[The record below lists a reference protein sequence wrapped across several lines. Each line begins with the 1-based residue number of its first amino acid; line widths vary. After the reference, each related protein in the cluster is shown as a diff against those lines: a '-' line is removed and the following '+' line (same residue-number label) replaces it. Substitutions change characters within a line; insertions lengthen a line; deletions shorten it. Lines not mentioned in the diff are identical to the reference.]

1 MNADRSELLQLLSTH
16 GVLMSTDEQ
25 PVLSHDGTRMAWM
38 LDSLRVSMTA
48 RGAELAARCLLE
60 ELSKFEATQIATYGV
75 TAIPLLQSCIA
86 FGGGKYTGIVVR
98 KETKAYGAGKILE
111 GTIDP
116 TKPVVVLDDSLA
128 SGTSMMK
135 CIEALEAG
143 GLHVEGGVVLVRFG
157 FGGGWARMISR
168 GLRMEMVFDVFRD
181 MVPIADP
188 ARVVPAN
195 LSDRLPPFAWADAA
209 APDGIHPTALARSV
223 IEAFLAKAPIP
234 RPPAR
239 LDAEYDTSGGCFVSA
254 RSRANLFVR
263 HARNGY
269 WVFTGEPRP
278 TAGEAIIKAAL
289 RTAPM
294 ITREQLDESALAV
307 TNFGALEKCTV
318 GELDQERYGI
328 VVHSTDRPECLGGSL
343 PSMPTLFRDWAQFDH
358 ARTRNAKLFA
368 FERFELF
375 RHTVTKAVEPGAA
388 WQVDGVPRPPAP
400 RWHLHAPRIT
410 ERARELVRAAI
421 AGSAPA
427 GDPLPDGLLDGEVE
441 GVYLSVF
448 RDGQVAACVGT
459 RVGASLDETLK
470 QLAMQVPRDA
480 RFRGSKEARSLV
492 VVASFLDNKIVFPG
506 QTPAAI
512 ATHVD
517 PRRHALVVQQNT
529 RTALML
535 PFVSLQQSLT
545 QVQFVAELVDKAG
558 ITRAPYHWTR
568 MEATSWYADGEKTCP
583 LPWGLPP
590 ATPPA
595 SIAAAI
601 EHLLPRML
609 EYLRVHERPDG
620 QRTAYYRAL
629 VNRAHGELE
638 RPRQIHGAW
647 TIAAAYRALGGDAL
661 GARAKRNIETFV
673 GATLELNEAA
683 VLLLA
688 LVEREPDH
696 PLVATLVTRLGAAI
710 DGFGGIVASELP
722 AMPAMPPG
730 TDAAKAREFERAR
743 NEQLLDFLLPQIT
756 LALARTPRADLAAIH
771 RALHRA
777 SRRFAVLPSWAQVC
791 WLPQAAA
798 AVHAIAPDAA
808 IARMAFDVVEW
819 ALPYQQV
826 STGAF
831 INGEQLD
838 SPGCSTAVYL
848 EGVAAALELAVAVGD
863 QERADRYRA
872 SALAALRFVDELTY
886 QERDAGMLPAPE
898 RAYGGLRLSRTAG
911 DVRTDF
917 VQHAV
922 HALLRLRTLV

>member
-1 MNADRSELLQLLSTH
+1 LS
-16 GVLMSTDEQ
+16 
-25 PVLSHDGTRMAWM
+25 R
-38 LDSLRVSMTA
+38 R
-48 RGAELAARCLLE
+48 
-60 ELSKFEATQIATYGV
+60 
-75 TAIPLLQSCIA
+75 
-86 FGGGKYTGIVVR
+86 
-98 KETKAYGAGKILE
+98 
-111 GTIDP
+111 
-116 TKPVVVLDDSLA
+116 
-128 SGTSMMK
+128 
-135 CIEALEAG
+135 
-143 GLHVEGGVVLVRFG
+143 
-157 FGGGWARMISR
+157 
-168 GLRMEMVFDVFRD
+168 LRMEMVFDVFRD

-188 ARVVPAN
+188 ARVLPAN
-195 LSDRLPPFAWADAA
+195 LSDRLPPFSWADAT

-223 IEAFLAKAPIP
+223 IECFLAKAPIP

-239 LDAEYDTSGGCFVSA
+239 LDTDYDASGGSFVSA
-254 RSRANLFVR
+254 RSRANVFVR

-269 WVFTGEPRP
+269 WVFPGEPRP
-278 TAGEAIIKAAL
+278 SAGEAIVKAAL

-294 ITREQLDESALAV
+294 ITREQLDGSALAV

-328 VVHSTDRPECLGGSL
+328 VVRSTDRPELVGGAL
-343 PSMPTLFRDWAQFDH
+343 PAMPTMFRDWAQFDH
-358 ARTRNAKLFA
+358 ARTRNAKLFG
-368 FERFELF
+368 FERYDLY
-375 RHTVTKAVEPGAA
+375 RHTVTKSVEPGSA

-400 RWHLHAPRIT
+400 RWHADAPRIT

-421 AGSAPA
+421 AGTAPA
-427 GDPLPDGLLDGEVE
+427 GDALPDGLLDGVVE

-480 RFRGSKEARSLV
+480 RFRGSKEARALV

-506 QTPAAI
+506 QSPAAI
-512 ATHVD
+512 AGHVD
-517 PRRHALVVQQNT
+517 PRRHALLVQQNT
-529 RTALML
+529 RMGLML
-535 PFVSLQQSLT
+535 PFATLQHSLT

-568 MEATSWYADGEKTCP
+568 MDATSWYADGETTCA

-590 ATPPA
+590 ATPPT

-620 QRTAYYRAL
+620 LRTAFYRAL

-661 GARAKRNIETFV
+661 GARAKRNIETFT
-673 GATLELNEAA
+673 GAKLELNEAA

-722 AMPAMPPG
+722 AMPALPPG
-730 TDAAKAREFERAR
+730 TDAAKAREIERAR
-743 NEQLLDFLLPQIT
+743 TEQLLDFLVPQIA
-756 LALARTPRADLAAIH
+756 LALARAPHADLAATR

-798 AVHAIAPDAA
+798 AVHALAPNPA
-808 IARMAFDVVEW
+808 IARIAFDVVDW
-819 ALPYQQV
+819 ALPFQQV
-826 STGAF
+826 STGGF

-848 EGVAAALELAVAVGD
+848 EGIAAALELALAVGD
-863 QERADRYRA
+863 RDRADRYRTA
-872 SALAALRFVDELTY
+872 ALAALRFVDELTY
-886 QERDAGMLPAPE
+886 QERDHGMLPVPA
-898 RAYGGLRLSRTAG
+898 RAYGGLRLSRTAC

-917 VQHAV
+917 VQHAI
-922 HALLRLRTLV
+922 HALLRLRMLV